1 MSAIIGDKLLPHQER
16 MVIERD
22 ELTAKL
28 IKLSQF
34 SHGEVFQTLEP
45 EDQYLLSAQHR
56 HMCEYLMVL
65 ELSIARF
72 K

>member
-1 MSAIIGDKLLPHQER
+1 MSAIIGDKLAPHQER
-16 MVIERD
+16 VVIERD
-22 ELTAKL
+22 ELTGKL
-28 IKLSQF
+28 VSLSRF

-45 EDQYLLSAQHR
+45 EEQYLLSAQHR

-65 ELSIARF
+65 ELRIARF